1 MKLRDIYRLAHREYA
16 AYKTRS
22 VATIITVGALFGLL
36 LGILFVMQGLENV
49 TLRYAGETTDG
60 WIYLANFYE
69 DRGVDDSFI
78 RQRIERY
85 GGTVVTL
92 SAQQQEQ
99 LGGELP
105 QNIIVAR
112 FQKLKSANDYVNHKD
127 DVRELGY
134 DAKKYIIEEL
144 FSNQLSVY
152 SYFQD
157 KNRALIRPVSIVL
170 VIVSAFILAFTM
182 AHLIASNTKTF
193 VLYRSMGAAKKQLFS
208 IYSMYL
214 MEMCFWAM
222 RFAIILGLLISGLAT
237 GLGWSYLTEQLAQHY
252 PQTTG
257 HPIIL
262 IGLNWRCAETI
273 LCMYL
278 AAPISFLLCLDQFSN
293 KKIAQKLKGD

>member
-60 WIYLANFYE
+60 WIYLANYYE
-69 DRGVDDSFI
+69 DRGIDDSFI

-134 DAKKYIIEEL
+134 DAKKYVIEEL

-182 AHLIASNTKTF
+182 AHPIASNTKTF

-208 IYSMYL
+208 IYFMYL

-237 GLGWSYLTEQLAQHY
+237 GLGWSYLTEQLAQYY

-262 IGLNWRCAETI
+262 IGLNWRCVETI

>member
-60 WIYLANFYE
+60 WIYLANYYE
-69 DRGVDDSFI
+69 DRGIDDSFI

-92 SAQQQEQ
+92 SA
-99 LGGELP
+99 
-105 QNIIVAR
+105 
-112 FQKLKSANDYVNHKD
+112 H
-127 DVRELGY
+127 
-134 DAKKYIIEEL
+134 
-144 FSNQLSVY
+144 
-152 SYFQD
+152 
-157 KNRALIRPVSIVL
+157 RALIRPVSIVL

-208 IYSMYL
+208 IYFMYL

-237 GLGWSYLTEQLAQHY
+237 GLGWSYLTEQLAQYY

-262 IGLNWRCAETI
+262 IGLNWRCVETI